1 MSQNP
6 FDNPMLEWWQQQWPK
21 GVNPMVRL
29 QQAWLENLAEALQFE
44 AEFLMAIAQS
54 GERIAR
60 TFDGPQPTTPEE
72 VKAYY
77 EALVKEMSD
86 AQMKSLEQ
94 ASRLSH
100 DFRKRLWEKI

>member
-1 MSQNP
+1 MSQSP
-6 FDNPMLEWWQQQWPK
+6 FDNPISEWWQQQWPK

-29 QQAWLENLAEALQFE
+29 QQAWMENLAEALQFE

-60 TFDGPQPTTPEE
+60 TFDGPQPTTPAEMQ
-72 VKAYY
+72 AYY